1 VVKLK
6 KEEQEQEA
14 QEQAEQTGLE
24 LITDLAELER
34 ARARER
40 ELEEQRAAIRAKKR
54 RLIPPF
60 IMLFAGALASIT
72 MYMLHYKSYDMLVI
86 LLLVLIGFYI
96 AGELLKWMLDRF
108 ESQIEAERREA
119 GEVFEKE
126 LDEADGME
134 RSKEAAKSIQEKE
147 LSRDDEELIF

>member
-1 VVKLK
+1 MVKLK